1 MAPDSKDNLS
11 QSVYEKLVSTSQ
23 QVGARKAL
31 LTREKPL
38 IEPLQARNNIEKT
51 IELLK
56 KNRMPKAT
64 DIL

>member
-1 MAPDSKDNLS
+1 MEPDSETNHT
-11 QSVYEKLVSTSQ
+11 QSVYEKLLSTSQ

-38 IEPLQARNNIEKT
+38 IQPIEARNKIEKT
-51 IELLK
+51 IQMLN

-64 DIL
+64 DLL